1 MYKIQKTK
9 YQSQYLLQMSSVIHI
24 KTSTPSM
31 IGTSNKIYFKIS
43 FLHTL
48 HPPLAVAVSPLSSD
62 LKVCKIE
69 NRISENSI
77 SLYSTETPPSSQ
89 LNSWSIYKRFS
100 LIMYQNYSLEYLHLP
115 RHLNGLVAFLV
126 SSSPMNS
133 LHFDLVILFYPSSS
147 NLHIKPYIK

>member
-1 MYKIQKTK
+1 MK
-9 YQSQYLLQMSSVIHI
+9 YQSQYHLQISSIIHMKASASNLMQYQQQNI
-24 KTSTPSM
+24 FHISFFTTPS
-31 IGTSNKIYFKIS
+31 S
-43 FLHTL
+43 
-48 HPPLAVAVSPLSSD
+48 LAAAVSPLSSD
-62 LKVCKIE
+62 LKVYKIE
-69 NRISENSI
+69 NRISENNI
-77 SLYSTETPPSSQ
+77 SLYSTETPLSQ